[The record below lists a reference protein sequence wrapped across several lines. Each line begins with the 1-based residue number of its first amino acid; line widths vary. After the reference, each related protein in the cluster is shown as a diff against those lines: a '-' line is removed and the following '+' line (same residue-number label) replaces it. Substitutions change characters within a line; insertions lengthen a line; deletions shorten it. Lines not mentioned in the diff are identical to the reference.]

1 MLVLV
6 FLGALGILAVALCG
20 AIALRRQDT
29 MLEKKKNLRL
39 MVFLALLL
47 VIIGTISLIILDT
60 QIAVPLAAGLYLLA
74 AIFSVVVLLRPG
86 LLGKRRPMGKIKR
99 RIVLAAGLVMLA
111 LGVVMMSYATP
122 DTAEAFGGPMMLAS
136 MALGGV
142 GLLTAWL
149 TLVSYRDQDISKTA
163 TEGQESR
170 SQDE

>member
-1 MLVLV
+1 MLVSV

-29 MLEKKKNLRL
+29 MLEKKKNLGL

-47 VIIGTISLIILDT
+47 VIIGTISLIVLDT
-60 QIAVPLAAGLYLLA
+60 QIAVPLAAGLYLIA
-74 AIFSVVVLLRPG
+74 AIFSGVVLLRPG
-86 LLGKRRPMGKIKR
+86 LLGERRPMAKIKR
-99 RIVLAAGLVMLA
+99 RIVLAAGLVMVA
-111 LGVVMMSYATP
+111 QFVVLPPPTEG
-122 DTAEAFGGPMMLAS
+122 DIIGLIS
-136 MALGGV
+136 MTVGGV

-149 TLVSYRDQDISKTA
+149 ALVSYRDQDISKTA

>member
-1 MLVLV
+1 MP
-6 FLGALGILAVALCG
+6 
-20 AIALRRQDT
+20 T
-29 MLEKKKNLRL
+29 
-39 MVFLALLL
+39 
-47 VIIGTISLIILDT
+47 
-60 QIAVPLAAGLYLLA
+60 
-74 AIFSVVVLLRPG
+74 
-86 LLGKRRPMGKIKR
+86 
-99 RIVLAAGLVMLA
+99 GLVMIA

-149 TLVSYRDQDISKTA
+149 ALVSYRDRDISKTA